1 MAFEAIDVSGD
12 DIHAAMHMQ
21 GEEEKKEELIEL
33 LVDNAAESGD
43 AYLDEALEE
52 RMYAEDPVMET
63 GEIRSLATY
72 SAR

>member
-21 GEEEKKEELIEL
+21 EEEKKEELIEL

-63 GEIRSLATY
+63 GEIRSPATY